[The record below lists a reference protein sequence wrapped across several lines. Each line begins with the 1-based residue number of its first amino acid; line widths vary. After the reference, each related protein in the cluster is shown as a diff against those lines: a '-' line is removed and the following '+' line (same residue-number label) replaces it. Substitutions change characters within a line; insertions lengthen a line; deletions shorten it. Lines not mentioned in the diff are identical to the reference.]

1 MESTRVAD
9 KGVSAASVSASVV
22 LEQPQA
28 GERADTLRGMEV
40 AAAGPSAPPVRAAHG
55 FVLCVTVFPCF
66 L

>member
-9 KGVSAASVSASVV
+9 KGVSAAASASAV
-22 LEQPQA
+22 L

-55 FVLCVTVFPCF
+55 FV
-66 L
+66 

>member
-9 KGVSAASVSASVV
+9 KGVSAAASASAV
-22 LEQPQA
+22 L

-55 FVLCVTVFPCF
+55 FVLCVPVFRYF